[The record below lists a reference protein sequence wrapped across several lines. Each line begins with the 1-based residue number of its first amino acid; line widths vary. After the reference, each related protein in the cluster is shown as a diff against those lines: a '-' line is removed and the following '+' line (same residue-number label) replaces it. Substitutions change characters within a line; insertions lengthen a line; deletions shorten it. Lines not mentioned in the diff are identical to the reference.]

1 MYIVPTFQTEKD
13 GSLITVKKS
22 SVHMVYQLPELSIA
36 IMYVDDP
43 FIGLTGTL
51 SKLEMD
57 EQETKIID
65 VRKDARH
72 WVVEC
77 LN

>member
-1 MYIVPTFQTEKD
+1 
-13 GSLITVKKS
+13 
-22 SVHMVYQLPELSIA
+22 MVYQLPELSIA